1 MKTLFRDLSPP
12 AILALSFLF
21 LIGLGSVLLYLPF
34 THFGSLSYLDALFTS
49 TSAVCV
55 TGLIVADTG
64 TKFTLWG
71 QIVIIVLI
79 QLGGLGLMTFSTV
92 VLMLLGKSPSFKGR
106 LVLQDTLTHSPTK
119 DLFSLVKSVVLFTF
133 ITETIGCLILTL
145 HWTKAYPLSKA
156 FFYGFFHS
164 ISAFCNAGFS
174 LFSNSLEDFKADSI
188 VLLTIS
194 FLIIF
199 GGIGFLVV
207 TECIARLY
215 EKKKRFSLH
224 TKLTLIT
231 TTYLIVIST
240 FLILIFEYHNTL
252 YGLSIPEKLINA
264 LFQAVTPRTAG
275 FNSLPM
281 AKLTEHTLFLF
292 ILLMFIGA
300 SPGSC
305 GGGIKTTTFAVF
317 LSIIW
322 NKIKGREKNHI
333 LHRTLPLSTVDR
345 AFSVTTLSSLLV
357 IVCLFLLLLTQAY
370 GISHSLPSI
379 RFRFLDYLFETVSA
393 FGTVG
398 LSTGV
403 TSTLNSI
410 GKLII
415 IVLMFIGRVGPLT
428 IVHLVKIREVAKR
441 YQYAEERVMIG

>member
-1 MKTLFRDLSPP
+1 MKDLSRHLSPP

-34 THFGSLSYLDALFTS
+34 THFGPLSYLDALFTS

-55 TGLIVADTG
+55 TGLIVVDTG
-64 TKFTLWG
+64 TKFTHWG
-71 QIVIIVLI
+71 QVIIIILI

-119 DLFSLVKSVVLFTF
+119 DLFSLVKSVFLFTF
-133 ITETIGCLILTL
+133 ITEAIGCLILTL
-145 HWTKAYPLSKA
+145 HWTRVYPLSQA

-174 LFSNSLEDFKADSI
+174 LFSNNLEGFKADPV
-188 VLLTIS
+188 VLLTIA

-199 GGIGFLVV
+199 GGIGFLVA
-207 TECIARLY
+207 TECMARLY
-215 EKKKRFSLH
+215 AKKKRFSLH
-224 TKLTLIT
+224 TRLTLLT
-231 TTYLIVIST
+231 TAYLIGVGT
-240 FLILIFEYHNTL
+240 LLIFIFEYHNTL
-252 YGLSIPEKLINA
+252 YGLSLPGKLINA
-264 LFQAVTPRTAG
+264 FFQAATPRTAG
-275 FNSLPM
+275 FNSLPI
-281 AKLTEHTLFLF
+281 AQLTEPTLFLLV
-292 ILLMFIGA
+292 LLMFIGA

-317 LSIIW
+317 LGLIW
-322 NKIKGREKNHI
+322 NKIKRREKTHV
-333 LHRTLPLSTVDR
+333 LHRTLPASTVDR
-345 AFSVTTLSSLLV
+345 AFLVITLSFILV
-357 IVCLFLLLLTQAY
+357 TVCLFLLLLTQTY
-370 GISHSLPSI
+370 GMSHNLSSNH
-379 RFRFLDYLFETVSA
+379 FRFLDYLFETVSA

-403 TSTLNSI
+403 TSTLNSV

-428 IVHLVKIREVAKR
+428 IVHLVKIEEVARR